1 MVLSWWRFVPQGHL
15 AMSAD
20 MLGCHHWVREEVQ
33 LGSTMRGG
41 QGCCSTSQSAQAGPT
56 VPTTRN
62 YWGSR
67 LRDPALMDKLWRGY
81 SCILPRSRNWTLL
94 VPTAH
99 QKSPDPL
106 PSSLEVIL
114 SRYLFLPFVLN
125 NFIQISFSNVC
136 LFTFSLSNK
145 PGRFLYVSKYST
157 HFSFLF
163 YYMGAP

>member
-1 MVLSWWRFVPQGHL
+1 MKFNTLRKVHKIHTYTLMQWFSAGGGLFLRGIWQCLQTCWVVTTEWERRCSWDLLW
-15 AMSAD
+15 
-20 MLGCHHWVREEVQ
+20 
-33 LGSTMRGG
+33 GG
-41 QGCCSTSQSAQAGPT
+41 QGGCCSTSQSAPSWPHST
-56 VPTTRN
+56 HNKRIIE
-62 YWGSR
+62 GSR

-125 NFIQISFSNVC
+125 NFIQISFFKC
-136 LFTFSLSNK
+136 LLIYIFTQ
-145 PGRFLYVSKYST
+145 
-157 HFSFLF
+157 
-163 YYMGAP
+163 